1 MYAVIFHATFGE
13 LDDEY
18 FELGPKLRL
27 LAQDKFGC
35 TKFIA
40 VDNGKE
46 ELTISYWPTLKHLR
60 AWRDNPQ
67 HQAAMQKGRAK
78 WYAHYATEVV
88 EVLEHNE

>member
-1 MYAVIFHATFGE
+1 MYAVFFHATFAK

-18 FELGPKLRL
+18 FALGPKLRI
-27 LAQDKFGC
+27 LAEEKFGC
-35 TKFIA
+35 TKFIS

-46 ELTISYWPTLKHLR
+46 ELSISYWPTLKQLR

-67 HQAAMQKGRAK
+67 HQAAMAMGRSK
-78 WYAHYATEVV
+78 WYAKYSTEVV